1 MIVMKKYKFLILLLY
16 LLPLITLA
24 QYKGGSGSGDALS
37 GLTGKHLTNW
47 FQTNGNWSTAG
58 NWSDGAVPS
67 ATEEANVSAEATL
80 DGDYTYPVVNI
91 AAGGV
96 LTIPEGNTLT
106 VSESLENNNGN
117 AGLMLQNGGSLIHNN
132 ANVRGTMQ
140 RQLSNADWT
149 SGMDGWHLLSSPVE
163 NQLLVNGGFTT
174 DPYDFY
180 AWGENTNAW
189 LNQKVGANNITAFI
203 PGTGY
208 LVSYDDGGTK
218 TFAGDLNVTGITFS
232 NLSKTGSSYYIGYHL
247 LGNPF
252 TSALKWNDGNWAL
265 TNVGGVAS
273 VWNETAQNYTSL
285 ANPNDI
291 IPANQGFFVQ
301 VTDAINSITIP
312 SAARTHSLTA
322 FYKEVPSDYLKM
334 RITNSVNATFDETI
348 VRLKDDATGSYDPDY
363 DGHKITGSETAPQLY
378 TVIQAG
384 ENTAV
389 NTYRSSDVPSSVE
402 MGFRPGV
409 DATYTLEAEEFTF
422 DRQIVLEDRVT
433 GATMILEAGTSY
445 AFNGTSGD
453 AENRFML
460 HFSPLGVPVHEMG
473 NNLVAYTS
481 GDVVYIRS
489 SCESTAEV
497 QIKTVSGQLV
507 YRGMVA
513 PESQF
518 SVNTRSWVPGI
529 YLVMLT
535 SGNESSRQKVVI
547 R

>member
-1 MIVMKKYKFLILLLY
+1 MKKIYILIALILFSGIILK
-16 LLPLITLA
+16 A
-24 QYKGGSGSGDALS
+24 QYAGGSGSGIFSGSLS
-37 GLTGKHLTNW
+37 GRHLTNW
-47 FQTNGNWSTAG
+47 FQTNGNWSTPG
-58 NWSDGAVPS
+58 NWIDGVVPNAS
-67 ATEEANVSAEATL
+67 EEANISAEATL

-91 AAGGV
+91 ASGGI

-106 VSESLENNNGN
+106 VTDDLQNGSGN
-117 AGLMLQNGGSLIHNN
+117 SGLMLQNGSSLIHHN
-132 ANVRGTMQ
+132 ANVPGTMQ
-140 RQLSNADWT
+140 RQVSNADWT

-163 NQLLVNGGFTT
+163 NQLLVNGGFTA

-189 LNQKVGANNITAFI
+189 LNQKVGANNITAFV

-252 TSALKWNDGNWAL
+252 TSALKWNDGNWAM

-312 SAARTHSLTA
+312 SVARTHSLTA
-322 FYKEVPSDYLKM
+322 FYKEIPADYLKLK
-334 RITNSVNATFDETI
+334 ITNSVNATFDETI
-348 VRLKDDATGSYDPDY
+348 VRLKNDATVSYDPDY
-363 DGHKITGSETAPQLY
+363 DGHKITGSETAPHLY
-378 TVIQAG
+378 TIIQAG
-384 ENTAV
+384 ENAAV
-389 NTYRSSDVPSSVE
+389 NTYGTTDVPAGIE
-402 MGFRPGV
+402 MGFRPGA
-409 DATYTLEAEEFTF
+409 DATYTLKAEEFTF

-433 GATMILEAGTSY
+433 GATMILEAGSSY

-473 NNLVAYTS
+473 NDLVAYTS
-481 GDVVYIRS
+481 GDVIYIRS
-489 SCESTAEV
+489 SGESPAEV
-497 QIKTVSGQLV
+497 KITTVSGQLV

-518 SVNTRSWVPGI
+518 SVNTGSWTPGI
-529 YLVMLT
+529 YLVVLT
-535 SGNESSRQKVVI
+535 SGNESFRQKVVI

>member
-1 MIVMKKYKFLILLLY
+1 MMKKILIILVPFLFSCLILQ
-16 LLPLITLA
+16 A
-24 QYKGGSGSGDALS
+24 QYTGGNGSGSFARNIS
-37 GLTGKHLTNW
+37 AKHLTNW
-47 FQTNGNWSTAG
+47 FQTNGSWSAPG
-58 NWSDGAVPS
+58 NWIDGVVPTS
-67 ATEEANVSAEATL
+67 AEEANISAEATL

-106 VSESLENNNGN
+106 VTDDLQNGSGN
-117 AGLMLQNGGSLIHNN
+117 SGLMLQNGSSLIHHN
-132 ANVRGTMQ
+132 ANVPGTMQ

-149 SGMDGWHLLSSPVE
+149 NGMDGWHLLSSPVE
-163 NQLLVNGGFTT
+163 NQLLNNGGFTS

-189 LNQKVGANNITAFI
+189 LNQKVGANNINAFV
-203 PGTGY
+203 PGNGY

-218 TFAGDLNVTGITFS
+218 TFAGDLNVNGITFS

-252 TSALKWNDGNWAL
+252 TSALKWNDGNWAM

-322 FYKEVPSDYLKM
+322 FYKEIPADYLKL

-348 VRLKDDATGSYDPDY
+348 IRLKDDATGSYDPAY
-363 DGHKITGSETAPQLY
+363 DGHKISGSETAPHLY
-378 TVIQAG
+378 TMIQAG
-384 ENTAV
+384 ENAAV
-389 NTYRSSDVPSSVE
+389 NTYGTADVPAGIE

-409 DATYTLEAEEFTF
+409 NATYTLKAEEFTF
-422 DRQIVLEDRVT
+422 DRQIVLEDRVAGT
-433 GATMILEAGTSY
+433 TMILEAGSSY
-445 AFNGTSGD
+445 AFNGTTGD

-460 HFSPLGVPVHEMG
+460 HFSPLDVPVHESG
-473 NNLVAYTS
+473 QDLVAYSS

-489 SCESTAEV
+489 SFESPAEV
-497 QIKTVSGQLV
+497 RIRTVSGQLV
-507 YRGMVA
+507 YHGLVA
-513 PESQF
+513 PETQF
-518 SVNTRSWVPGI
+518 SVNTGSWVPGI
-529 YLVMLT
+529 YLVLLT
-535 SGNESSRQKVVI
+535 SGNESSHQKVVI